1 AALGA
6 LVRHPMSDIRCSMC
20 RLLGGLCCDFGGG
33 CTAGGRGCVSVPR
46 LRLLGYIGYRI
57 SVIGY
62 RPSVLGHR
70 TVRLAAASPAT
81 AAPTPRSALVA
92 LVVEG
97 VARALQRAAPGPSLG
112 PLAVTARRVTAA
124 LIRRLTVAAAILA
137 GRRLERR
144 HRAGTVLHAPLERA
158 RAPLVEVEAARHRLE
173 PHLQALHLERVARHL
188 DDQV

>member
-1 AALGA
+1 
-6 LVRHPMSDIRCSMC
+6 MSDIRCSMC

-92 LVVEG
+92 LVAER
-97 VARALQRAAPGPSLG
+97 VARSLQRAAPGLGLRLSLRT
-112 PLAVTARRVTAA
+112 LAVIARPLIAA
-124 LIRRLTVAAAILA
+124 LILTLLVPAAILA
-137 GRRLERR
+137 GGRLQRRDGPRTILHDAFE
-144 HRAGTVLHAPLERA
+144 RAGAA
-158 RAPLVEVEAARHRLE
+158 LVEVEPARHRFE
-173 PHLQALHLERVARHL
+173 
-188 DDQV
+188 